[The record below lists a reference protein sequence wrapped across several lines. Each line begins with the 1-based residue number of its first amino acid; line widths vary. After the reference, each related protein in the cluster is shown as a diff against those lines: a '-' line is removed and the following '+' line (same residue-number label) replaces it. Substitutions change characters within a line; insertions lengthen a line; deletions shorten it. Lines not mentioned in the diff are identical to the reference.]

1 MIARLCLSI
10 RCYDLF
16 SPGSNEDPRETT
28 AYNNL
33 PFNLD
38 AEEAPWQLLGLA
50 ILGQFSVEG
59 HAHGEVPRGLE
70 GGAGRGEE
78 GWR

>member
-16 SPGSNEDPRETT
+16 SPGSNEDARETT

-70 GGAGRGEE
+70 GGGSGEE